1 MSRGA
6 LGVAALAAVTVAGC
20 GGSSGLSDK
29 DYRAKADAICTSLKA
44 QRDRLP
50 PAQNI
55 TDLRAIARSTIA
67 IETDALNRFRALK
80 PPADLKAP
88 HAVIVTRLRQTV
100 ALQNQALKQS
110 NPKSRASQAINIGA
124 SRAHDAIIAAAQ
136 QAKLPACEQL

>member
-1 MSRGA
+1 MTRAA
-6 LGVAALAAVTVAGC
+6 LGLGAIAVVIAGC

-55 TDLRAIARSTIA
+55 TDLRAVARSTIA

-80 PPADLKAP
+80 PPGDLKAP
-88 HAVIVTRLRQTV
+88 HAVILTRLGQTV
-100 ALQNQALKQS
+100 ALQGQALKQA
-110 NPKSRASQAINIGA
+110 NPKSQASQAINISAGK
-124 SRAHDAIIAAAQ
+124 AHAAIIAAAQ